1 MVQAAAGH
9 RCRFAVGRAC
19 NWLGNRVYRD
29 MLRSEFTYMINL
41 SQEFVFYLL
50 VSWSCFAAGIWA
62 IRYSH
67 VPDLVYLG
75 RYLIALCPIVL
86 SLFCNHSVSVCEQV
100 ILSKQNEAEPVS
112 ERIYLTSISHT
123 DLGDG
128 YACRTERYSDGSAN
142 STTQVRSVEGCVA
155 GGADGSQASG
165 TIGRGATSS
174 LRRVHGIDSD
184 TDSIF

>member
-1 MVQAAAGH
+1 MIDLT
-9 RCRFAVGRAC
+9 R
-19 NWLGNRVYRD
+19 
-29 MLRSEFTYMINL
+29 EFIIC
-41 SQEFVFYLL
+41 LL
-50 VSWSCFAAGIWA
+50 VAWSCFVAGIWA

-67 VPDLVYLG
+67 CADLIYLG

-86 SLFCNHSVSVCEQV
+86 SLFSSHSVSVCEQV

-112 ERIYLTSISHT
+112 ERIYLTSVSYT

-128 YACRTERYSDGSAN
+128 YACRTERYSDGSLN